1 MAIGLS
7 KDRLG
12 TIIENE
18 LTIGMSPE
26 ERRTTR
32 KLAGARGMSQNAWVV
47 EALTAAAFEGRVRG
61 GEPPIGGPAS

>member
-26 ERRTTR
+26 ERRSTR
-32 KLAGARGMSQNAWVV
+32 KLA
-47 EALTAAAFEGRVRG
+47 EAIAVAIESNNRELESRLRAAGLEL
-61 GEPPIGGPAS
+61 